1 VIHSART
8 GPYARKIARFLPLDS
23 LAAKTKAE
31 WKKSAM
37 VVLVQQW
44 RSMKILL
51 PKRGQVE
58 KYCTYEFR
66 ASRAMV
72 VIATKDTATLRT
84 PGLYVRRLEG
94 VGLMVRGE
102 SHLFHSDWDKV
113 PEAPSNETADQISMD
128 PTMRSTAA
136 CGQEMEATHKTPMRW
151 HMFSRCSF
159 LAMMA

>member
-102 SHLFHSDWDKV
+102 SHCFTVIGTKCLRLLRMKRLIRFRWILRCALLHRAGWKWR
-113 PEAPSNETADQISMD
+113 PSTK
-128 PTMRSTAA
+128 PR
-136 CGQEMEATHKTPMRW
+136 
-151 HMFSRCSF
+151 
-159 LAMMA
+159 